1 MIDFSPPSYVRATVS
16 DIHRFIADRAVQ
28 LHGGHGLMKESGIE
42 KIFRIARNLYSAAF
56 ILSAGLNIA
65 ALLLLLLLKKPTP
78 VK

>member
-42 KIFRIARNLYSAAF
+42 KIFRIARNLRIPGGIDEIQRVNSAKA
-56 ILSAGLNIA
+56 LGL
-65 ALLLLLLLKKPTP
+65 
-78 VK
+78 

>member
-1 MIDFSPPSYVRATVS
+1 MWRIPSCFRCSPL
-16 DIHRFIADRAVQ
+16 IA
-28 LHGGHGLMKESGIE
+28 GYIYSITGH
-42 KIFRIARNLYSAAF
+42 YSAAF